1 MTQKI
6 DMSQFVKR
14 MKRNDGFVKRNLNLS
29 LESNA
34 DLDWL
39 YAHYRKDGERYSYS
53 YILAAALSDHRKK
66 MEYGAPL
73 P

>member
-1 MTQKI
+1 MKQML

-14 MKRNDGFVKRNLNLS
+14 MKKNSNFVKRNLTLAIEAN
-29 LESNA
+29 N

-39 YAHYRKDGERYSYS
+39 YAHYRKDGERYTFS
-53 YILAAALSDHRKK
+53 YILAAALSDHKKK
-66 MEYGAPL
+66 MQDGAPL

>member
-1 MTQKI
+1 MIQKI
-6 DMSQFVKR
+6 DMSQFVRR
-14 MKRNDGFVKRNLNLS
+14 MKRNEGFVKRNMNLS
-29 LESNA
+29 LEASDN
-34 DLDWL
+34 LNWL

-66 MEYGAPL
+66 MEDGAPL